1 MKKTSFSVLLPFKT
15 FLILLCS
22 FSILV
27 CQGCKSKDI
36 SNPIL
41 MNPEEITVWEYDLID
56 RPLNHNKYIH
66 QDWYFI
72 DVFTQGQ
79 RVAFTAYDIQNGKI
93 LWQAPEEFFKVPV
106 DFAPF
111 FGQKYSSVVFS
122 ENLMILPN
130 QKQELVAFD
139 LASFTPKWRLPSQD
153 QAITLLSTNDT
164 YLFLSTE
171 DNTLLAVDLKT
182 GSIMHKEVFQ
192 KHVDFV
198 LDLDFNQIALVSE
211 DKRHLWIWDTES
223 WESVFHFSQSTDKV
237 VTSTL
242 MSKQRRLY
250 FVSFTDYTFEAE
262 EYTTIY
268 AFDLTLRKFVWKQS
282 YAEMCYSKFSEL
294 KLFLYQDILLVPF
307 WESSTE
313 TNIKFLQISDGKQIH
328 QPKWKE
334 FFFSKKIH
342 GTEEW
347 ESTNL
352 RICGIHESK
361 LILTSTFTFRSKL
374 FCYDLE
380 RNELDWKLTFM
391 ELIDGPIVIN
401 EKYLFVSDRFSPR
414 AKSDQYQGHYLIEIL
429 SGKILWQTRTE
440 HSSFRMFYQYFE
452 SPHWNTLVFPYDNNK
467 IWDLAPIIRAWEARK
482 P

>member
-41 MNPEEITVWEYDLID
+41 MNPEEITVWEYDPID

-79 RVAFTAYDIQNGKI
+79 RVAFTAYDIQNGQI

-153 QAITLLSTNDT
+153 QAITLLGTNDT
-164 YLFLSTE
+164 YLFLSSE
-171 DNTLLAVDLKT
+171 DNTLHAVDLKT

-223 WESVFHFSQSTDKV
+223 WESIFHFSQSTDKV

-242 MSKQRRLY
+242 MSNQRRLY
-250 FVSFTDYTFEAE
+250 FMTYTFG
-262 EYTTIY
+262 TSIY
-268 AFDLTLRKFVWKQS
+268 ALDLNLQKIIWKQS
-282 YAEMCYSKFSEL
+282 FSEECYYKFSEL

-307 WESSTE
+307 WKLNNEP
-313 TNIKFLQISDGKQIH
+313 NIKLLSISDGKQIH
-328 QPKWKE
+328 HPKWKE
-334 FFFSKKIH
+334 LFFSTKIH
-342 GTEEW
+342 EKKSNEGEYMI
-347 ESTNL
+347 
-352 RICGIHESK
+352 ICGIHESK
-361 LILTSTFTFRSKL
+361 LILTSPFADTPRL
-374 FCYDLE
+374 LCYDLKT
-380 RNELDWKLTFM
+380 NELKWKLSFL
-391 ELIDGPIVIN
+391 ELVDGPIVIN
-401 EKYLFVSDRFSPR
+401 EKYLFVSDRTGSR
-414 AKSDQYQGHYLIEIL
+414 SSDPHQGYYLIEIL

-440 HSSFRMFYQYFE
+440 RGSFNQFYQYFE
-452 SPHWNTLVFPYDNNK
+452 SPHWNTLVFPYDSNK
-467 IWDLAPIIRAWEARK
+467 IWDLAPIIQAWEARK